1 MNQYILFVYGQFE
14 DHEDVEYF
22 CNEIFSQSETIESVK
37 YIIENLQNIILIFES
52 STDQTKLSIEIF
64 NLLDNENIN
73 YYFLFQKSGMVSAH
87 IPSSINEH
95 IFKFKVDEL
104 PNTNEEAKMD
114 LDLILDKIKKEGI
127 GSLTKDEKN
136 FLDNFEN

>member
-1 MNQYILFVYGQFE
+1 
-14 DHEDVEYF
+14 
-22 CNEIFSQSETIESVK
+22 
-37 YIIENLQNIILIFES
+37 
-52 STDQTKLSIEIF
+52 
-64 NLLDNENIN
+64 
-73 YYFLFQKSGMVSAH
+73 
-87 IPSSINEH
+87 
-95 IFKFKVDEL
+95 VDEL